1 MASIVSGHQ
10 GRAGRRVTHSGTRL
24 RPTQVSGDTNRVLVA
39 QSWSPA
45 SVPRRLQRTCRNGV
59 RLVTCLGPVSL
70 VWRAGG
76 NGRRGRRMTP
86 QSLTRL
92 FPGPTGRGRLCHTG
106 LFQFHGN
113 GARLPLPEGQQ
124 LPETPVAATHSFI
137 HSLTRSLT
145 HSFTHSLTR
154 LLPTHGA
161 LMGPT
166 TGHTRQHGRLQPH
179 GVWIQRGGH
188 RRGGRGRGG
197 TARDGAAGGSTSVGR
212 PGRPGRGA
220 L

>member
-137 HSLTRSLT
+137 HSLTRSFTRSLAHSSAAHSWSFDGT
-145 HSFTHSLTR
+145 H
-154 LLPTHGA
+154 HG
-161 LMGPT
+161 
-166 TGHTRQHGRLQPH
+166 PH
-179 GVWIQRGGH
+179 QA
-188 RRGGRGRGG
+188 
-197 TARDGAAGGSTSVGR
+197 ARPSPAS
-212 PGRPGRGA
+212 
-220 L
+220 

>member
-1 MASIVSGHQ
+1 M
-10 GRAGRRVTHSGTRL
+10 RL
-24 RPTQVSGDTNRVLVA
+24 I
-39 QSWSPA
+39 
-45 SVPRRLQRTCRNGV
+45 
-59 RLVTCLGPVSL
+59 TCLGPVSL

-166 TGHTRQHGRLQPH
+166 TGRTTAVSSLMGFGSSEGAIGGAGEGGVGQRGTGLQAAALPLGGQDGLGGAPSEHGSSRH
-179 GVWIQRGGH
+179 GVG
-188 RRGGRGRGG
+188 
-197 TARDGAAGGSTSVGR
+197 V
-212 PGRPGRGA
+212 
-220 L
+220 